1 MGPDSIGYNVQGLTL
16 LETSGASGT
25 YLFSCYG
32 SGCHFKDVHLE
43 KNPPASGYIGYCE
56 PNTSN
61 NVFENISFAGSNG
74 IYIGGHDHQIIG
86 GWGDSFGGDDCWA
99 LKAAA
104 SPCYNIHISGFR
116 ARGFGS
122 LVSIGSEVGSQGVDD
137 PEHKMFVKNVVVEN
151 CSAEECTYLAYI
163 KPGAIQAYDYRDG
176 LVEDVSIF
184 NCQLADSSGRR
195 FRNGVYVSPGNGA
208 IVRGLTVNNLTIT
221 ARGASPA
228 VQTVS
233 ALYLYVLGGTNGAG
247 VGGSIENVSVSGLRS
262 TDPFGGAATGGSA
275 PGTPIHSLMSIEKLN
290 PNIGRIG
297 QVEVIDA
304 SSDGCARMAVQ
315 VGPQVNG
322 PISVGGCTFNNYAA
336 AIYGTADKGSVLAL
350 SPIQLTNIAASPSP
364 NAPSDTRGVLPDAN
378 PDKTVQYFGDLSP
391 CSLETVAPG
400 TPVTAP
406 IYSAARDSWISMVEI
421 TVGQT
426 IPQDDN
432 NWVQFAIRNG
442 GNGQVLAAAS
452 TKTNGLPLTAGTPV
466 SINGAVQFSGSTA
479 YLPKGAQLIVEIS
492 HGGQGAPVVDPT
504 FMVHSVPYGIA

>member
-1 MGPDSIGYNVQGLTL
+1 
-16 LETSGASGT
+16 
-25 YLFSCYG
+25 
-32 SGCHFKDVHLE
+32 
-43 KNPPASGYIGYCE
+43 
-56 PNTSN
+56 
-61 NVFENISFAGSNG
+61 
-74 IYIGGHDHQIIG
+74 
-86 GWGDSFGGDDCWA
+86 
-99 LKAAA
+99 
-104 SPCYNIHISGFR
+104 
-116 ARGFGS
+116 
-122 LVSIGSEVGSQGVDD
+122 
-137 PEHKMFVKNVVVEN
+137 
-151 CSAEECTYLAYI
+151 
-163 KPGAIQAYDYRDG
+163 
-176 LVEDVSIF
+176 
-184 NCQLADSSGRR
+184 
-195 FRNGVYVSPGNGA
+195 
-208 IVRGLTVNNLTIT
+208 
-221 ARGASPA
+221 
-228 VQTVS
+228 
-233 ALYLYVLGGTNGAG
+233 
-247 VGGSIENVSVSGLRS
+247 
-262 TDPFGGAATGGSA
+262 
-275 PGTPIHSLMSIEKLN
+275 MSIEKLN